1 MKELQSVAILLQIGA
16 SIITQGVVYYKKGRF
31 VTKWDSSYKLGQELL
46 PSGAGNLFQCGS
58 VFIVTCSR
66 YYSVGQLYPK
76 IEQLLQKRP
85 VYLRDAK
92 GNGNPYFPTGPIRFE
107 NGILYDIIPFRLFKL
122 F

>member
-1 MKELQSVAILLQIGA
+1 MYKVGQSLLQPVER
-16 SIITQGVVYYKKGRF
+16 ITKCGNFITKTGRF
-31 VTKWDSSYKLGQELL
+31 VIKWDSSYKLGQELL

-58 VFIVTCSR
+58 VFIVTWSR
-66 YYSVGQLYPK
+66 YYSVGQLYSK

-92 GNGNPYFPTGPIRFE
+92 ENENPYFPTGPMRLE
-107 NGILYDIIPFRLFKL
+107 NRILFDIIPFRLFKL